1 MASFS
6 VGALAPY
13 LILFAALYSGF
24 GVQSP
29 YLPAFLD
36 EHGMESAAI
45 GPNGFWVMA
54 ALCAAAVPAA
64 RRF

>member
-1 MASFS
+1 
-6 VGALAPY
+6 VPY

-29 YLPAFLD
+29 YLPAFLG
-36 EHGMESAAI
+36 EHGLE
-45 GPNGFWVMA
+45 
-54 ALCAAAVPAA
+54 PAA